1 MSSIRRLKK
10 DVNSIT
16 EELMI
21 DAFTF
26 NVLFPEKQSEALP
39 KVIEDILAFRNNTI
53 KAINSTKNE
62 STEPVKNQFKNILT
76 KMEAELTVIVEEMQD
91 LHK

>member
-1 MSSIRRLKK
+1 MSSVRNLKK
-10 DVNSIT
+10 NVNTIT

-26 NVLFPEKQSEALP
+26 GVLFPDKNSDALGQI
-39 KVIEDILAFRNNTI
+39 IEDIMSFRDNTL

-62 STEPVKNQFKNILT
+62 SLEPVRKQFANILT
-76 KMEAELTVIVEEMQD
+76 KMEAELTLIVGKMQK
-91 LHK
+91 LQS

>member
-1 MSSIRRLKK
+1 MSSIRSLKK
-10 DVNSIT
+10 NVNTIT

-26 NVLFPEKQSEALP
+26 GVLFPEKNTENLGQI
-39 KVIEDILAFRNNTI
+39 IEDIMSFRDNTL

-62 STEPVKNQFKNILT
+62 SLEPVRNQFKNILT
-76 KMEAELTVIVEEMQD
+76 KMEAELTQIVGKMQK
-91 LHK
+91 LQS